1 MKLTFKTLQQKTFQ
15 IDAPENATVAELKAQ
30 ISNLQE
36 CSIDSQKLILK
47 GKILSDETTVE
58 SMGFTEKDFIVLMIT
73 KAKSTPVPTTQST
86 PAPVTQSAE
95 NKQPATLPTQA
106 TPAPVSG
113 AAVVPQESDAS
124 LVTGSALQTAVANM
138 VEMGFP
144 KDQVMLAMRAAFNNP
159 DRAAEYLMTVFLFN
173 LRASP
178 TLLLK
183 NYQRPLQALL
193 RQILPL
199 LLQQILQYHHL
210 HQRIINMSIYFNKR
224 PHSKLSN
231 SNNLPALLS

>member
-15 IDAPENATVAELKAQ
+15 IEAPENITVAELKAQ

-73 KAKSTPVPTTQST
+73 KAKSTPTSNTQST
-86 PAPVTQSAE
+86 PVQAPQSAE
-95 NKQPATLPTQA
+95 NKQQATLPTQA
-106 TPAPVSG
+106 TPAPVSE

-144 KDQVMLAMRAAFNNP
+144 KDQVMLAMRAAFNTP
-159 DRAAEYLMTVFLFN
+159 DRAAEYLMTVFV
-173 LRASP
+173 
-178 TLLLK
+178 
-183 NYQRPLQALL
+183 Y
-193 RQILPL
+193 
-199 LLQQILQYHHL
+199 
-210 HQRIINMSIYFNKR
+210 
-224 PHSKLSN
+224 
-231 SNNLPALLS
+231 